1 MPHVGLHPCHHGRSA
16 TAVPSRRTGCPPPAA
31 SANLAGAP
39 GTRRP
44 PAAQPPLRPLA
55 SASAALEASLRPAC
69 SARAPGARLPA
80 TTRPPKEGD
89 ATSRGRYLPIAPH
102 RAPAPSMLVGRCSIG
117 GPSHH
122 TKRAACTAARASP
135 NARHRP
141 LATTASKDGY
151 AAEQDTVPASS
162 GHELPPLTTDH
173 LAARDALSPARSDG
187 LDFTCPHIVT
197 PAPWPTRGPRC
208 DAVPSTTR
216 APEHGMGRVR
226 ACASA
231 RPARRHREKGERCLG
246 ARARRRRGVQP
257 PAAEPEAAPLLVWPG
272 PARIRGRRER

>member
-1 MPHVGLHPCHHGRSA
+1 
-16 TAVPSRRTGCPPPAA
+16 
-31 SANLAGAP
+31 
-39 GTRRP
+39 
-44 PAAQPPLRPLA
+44 
-55 SASAALEASLRPAC
+55 
-69 SARAPGARLPA
+69 
-80 TTRPPKEGD
+80 
-89 ATSRGRYLPIAPH
+89 
-102 RAPAPSMLVGRCSIG
+102 MLVGRCSIG

-216 APEHGMGRVR
+216 EGAGAWNGP
-226 ACASA
+226 SA
-231 RPARRHREKGERCLG
+231 RLCERTTRATTPGKGERCLG
-246 ARARRRRGVQP
+246 ARARGRRGVQP
-257 PAAEPEAAPLLVWPG
+257 PAAEPQAAPLLVWPG